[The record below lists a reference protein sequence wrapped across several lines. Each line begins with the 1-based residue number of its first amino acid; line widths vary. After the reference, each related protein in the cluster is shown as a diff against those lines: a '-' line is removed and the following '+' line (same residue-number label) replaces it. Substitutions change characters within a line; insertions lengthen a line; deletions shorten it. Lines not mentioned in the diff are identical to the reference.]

1 MTVSTGRLMFKG
13 LEEEVYT
20 GLPDGHIVGVQ
31 ERIDRALPGFQIEP
45 DYFAPG
51 RKLSVCAFQ

>member
-1 MTVSTGRLMFKG
+1 MFKG
-13 LEEEVYT
+13 LEEEVYKD
-20 GLPDGHIVGVQ
+20 LADGHIVGVQ